1 MNKKEK
7 INAQQY
13 GSLLGRTVY
22 QIKPVIVDLEFNKKV
37 EENKVRITK
46 PIYRFVPEK
55 IEVLE
60 LKVETCVDGTAKVRI
75 NNNADLRF
83 PIECDVPVP
92 TPEAIAAAIANFHAG
107 DKTPMI
113 FTPSEVLIRELKAMN
128 NDSITVATTLA
139 SELLAQA
146 ESIKKG
152 LDLDIKAIADEMDTY
167 STL

>member
-13 GSLLGRTVY
+13 GSLLGRTIY
-22 QIKPVIVDLEFNKKV
+22 QIKPVIVDLEFKKKV
-37 EENKVRITK
+37 EDNKVRITK

-55 IEVLE
+55 IEVTETKL
-60 LKVETCVDGTAKVRI
+60 ETCVDGKVRF
-75 NNNADLRF
+75 NNNPDLRF
-83 PIECDVPVP
+83 PVEVEVPVP

-152 LDLDIKAIADEMDTY
+152 LDLDVKAIADEMDTY